1 MRGSLGYQEF
11 TEQFIFNG
19 GMKMLFEMFCS
30 DWSEAYSSFSVFLF
44 CLSLPVARCAHL
56 RMCVQ
61 LCVCTHTHTHTT
73 IPQGFSSIG
82 NLQELKKGTKSS
94 VYQQLLKSKHILTH
108 VFTQFILFRT
118 AESIWE
124 EKLKKKKKMQGVNYL
139 LLEF

>member
-1 MRGSLGYQEF
+1 MRTLELKKKKFVHVNMRGSLGYQEF

-61 LCVCTHTHTHTT
+61 LCVCTHTHTHNN
-73 IPQGFSSIG
+73 SSGLFIHWKFARA
-82 NLQELKKGTKSS
+82 KKRNK
-94 VYQQLLKSKHILTH
+94 VQCL
-108 VFTQFILFRT
+108 
-118 AESIWE
+118 
-124 EKLKKKKKMQGVNYL
+124 
-139 LLEF
+139 